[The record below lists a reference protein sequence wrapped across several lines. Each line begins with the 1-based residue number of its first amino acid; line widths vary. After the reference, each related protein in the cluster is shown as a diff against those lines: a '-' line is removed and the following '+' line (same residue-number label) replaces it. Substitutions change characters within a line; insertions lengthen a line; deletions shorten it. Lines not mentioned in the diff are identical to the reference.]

1 MDRRA
6 IFFVGAALLCLLLT
20 PIAQQEYQEI
30 SLGVAAI
37 YILLAILSAL
47 DHRSR
52 RRSGG

>member
-6 IFFVGAALLCLLLT
+6 IFFVGAALLCLVLT
-20 PIAQQEYQEI
+20 AIAQEQFQEI

-37 YILLAILSAL
+37 YLVLAIASAL

-52 RRSGG
+52 RRSGD